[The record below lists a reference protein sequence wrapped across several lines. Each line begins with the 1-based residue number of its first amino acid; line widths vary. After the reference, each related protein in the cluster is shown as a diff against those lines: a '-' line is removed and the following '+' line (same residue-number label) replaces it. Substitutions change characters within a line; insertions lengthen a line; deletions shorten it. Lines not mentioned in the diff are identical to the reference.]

1 MKTKNLLF
9 VFGLLSL
16 WYVFNSNSSG
26 PQPGYT
32 GAPGEGTCS
41 TQGGCH
47 NGGKFTG
54 GVASITG
61 LPAEVEAG
69 KSYPLVVSCTM
80 AGATLGGFQ
89 ITSLDGTSSFSGN
102 WNAAA
107 DQKIFSNAATG
118 RSYLS
123 HAKSSNYANNKVSFN
138 VNWVAPATAADK
150 NITLYASVMAANGSK
165 SNAGDNA
172 FTATAKTTFKTS
184 AANDLA
190 LTTAFSLFPNPTATL
205 LNINL
210 KDFQNVDFTLCNE
223 FGQTVLFSKLNEN
236 NTFDVSN
243 FARGIYFAKINTGA
257 KQAVK
262 VVVLN

>member
-16 WYVFNSNSSG
+16 WYVFNSNSTG
-26 PQPGYT
+26 AQPGFT
-32 GAPGEGTCS
+32 GAPGESTCS
-41 TQGGCH
+41 TQTGCH

-102 WNAAA
+102 WKAAA
-107 DQKIFSNAATG
+107 DQKTVNATNG
-118 RSYLS
+118 RTYLTHS
-123 HAKSSNYANNKVSFN
+123 KSSNYASNKVLFN

-150 NITLYASVMAANGSK
+150 NITLYASVLAANGSK

-210 KDFQNVDFTLCNE
+210 KDFQNVDFSLCNE
-223 FGQTVLFSKLNEN
+223 FGQTVLSSKLNEN

-243 FARGIYFAKINTGA
+243 FARGIYFAKINTGT